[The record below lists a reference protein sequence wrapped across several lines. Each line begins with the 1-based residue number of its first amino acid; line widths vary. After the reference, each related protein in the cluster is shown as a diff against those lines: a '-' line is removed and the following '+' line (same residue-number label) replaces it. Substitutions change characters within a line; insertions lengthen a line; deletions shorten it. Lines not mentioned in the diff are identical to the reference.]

1 MAKAAVRVPAG
12 VREAFEAEVA
22 REARRYVASGDAE
35 RVMVEW
41 AGRAAVVSAEVR
53 TGRGKVVFPLARLK
67 YRGAEEPWVMEIWR
81 PSKDRFDEEGEF
93 PRTLGSAGE
102 LFSVAADFFLWDY
115 GAFEAGSSYGSEPE
129 VDEGPFAGPAR
140 LCREAAGG
148 VPGLSEGAA
157 ERFGASAF
165 VRDLEATLA
174 FFGEAPRKLSDRGM
188 LGRAELGALNGRLG
202 TPDPLSARPV
212 EHRMPRIRVLV
223 AVARALGLVTP
234 AEPKGTATLTAEAE
248 GFRKRPALE
257 RWWLGVEA
265 LWGRV
270 RWADLR
276 DQNADHHQAGRGAI
290 AALLGGLEG
299 TLTYRTE
306 PVWQEA
312 FETFLLP
319 ALGDAGLVQV
329 GVKTV
334 QVTPEG
340 REAFAALR
348 AMAPEV
354 SAKAGF
360 RLERVDELLA
370 VAGRAALYPELDEL
384 L

>member
-53 TGRGKVVFPLARLK
+53 TARGKVVFPLARLK

-165 VRDLEATLA
+165 VRDLDATLA

-188 LGRAELGALNGRLG
+188 LGRADLGALNGRLR

-248 GFRKRPALE
+248 GFRARPALE
-257 RWWLGVEA
+257 RWWLAVEA
-265 LWGRV
+265 LWG
-270 RWADLR
+270 
-276 DQNADHHQAGRGAI
+276 GRK
-290 AALLGGLEG
+290 E
-299 TLTYRTE
+299 TLTYRVE

-312 FETFLLP
+312 FETFLVP
-319 ALGDAGLVQV
+319 ALGDAGLLDVRK
-329 GVKTV
+329 GTV
-334 QVTPEG
+334 RVTPAG

-354 SAKAGF
+354 NAKAGY
-360 RLERVDELLA
+360 RLERMDELLA
-370 VAGRAALYPELDEL
+370 VAGRAALYPELYEL